1 MRGAACREASRQE
14 EDGGVGDEQRC
25 QRGAHAPRAAARN
38 EATDSQGE
46 ARAAVGRSAMMG
58 GSGSGGEERLLELH
72 DELQEHSQQR
82 REPRREDG
90 HLRKVPQFGY
100 LVRLST
106 LLCKN
111 PIDREKLKAILE
123 N

>member
-1 MRGAACREASRQE
+1 
-14 EDGGVGDEQRC
+14 
-25 QRGAHAPRAAARN
+25 
-38 EATDSQGE
+38 
-46 ARAAVGRSAMMG
+46 MMG

-111 PIDREKLKAILE
+111 PMRQEQLKAILE